1 MPCWYYNKNELK
13 QTPSIINDSI
23 DYDTECRYR
32 QEGVRFIVNLGTSL
46 NLIFNNTIA
55 TGVIYFHR
63 FYMKHS
69 FKQFPRYITACACL
83 FLAGKV
89 EETPKKCRDIIE
101 TAKALLTEQK
111 FSSIFGK
118 DPKEKIMTLEKILL
132 QTIKFDLQV
141 EHPYSYLL
149 KYVKCLKGDKSKL
162 QKKLQMAW
170 NFVNDSLSTTL
181 SLQWEPEIIA
191 VAVMYLAGKLNK
203 FKVIDWDGRQPNH
216 LRWWDMF
223 VEDITLELL
232 EDICH
237 QVLDTYNVDKNALQ
251 KNSQSIT
258 PNPLTEPQL
267 PSTSTESVSNIL
279 NIETSSE
286 AQRPELQ
293 PNDCS
298 EPQPSVQPVQLIQ
311 QPQPATSVTVLP
323 TYTAYSQTYSGPR
336 SGPASLPVPVPAP
349 PISYSSVYPPANMSV
364 PPPVNPVNSMNPM
377 IPMHL
382 VQPDYSIP
390 PPPVPSPYQYAY
402 PNPMYYSAHNPPPT
416 NRPYQPSS

>member
-1 MPCWYYNKNELK
+1 MPCWYYDKNELK
-13 QTPSIINDSI
+13 QTPSIINDAI
-23 DYDTECRYR
+23 DYETECRYR

-89 EETPKKCRDIIE
+89 EETPKKCKDIIE
-101 TAKALLTEQK
+101 TSKILLTEQK
-111 FSSIFGK
+111 FSLIFGR
-118 DPKEKIMTLEKILL
+118 DPKDKIMTLEKILL

-191 VAVMYLAGKLNK
+191 VAVMYLAGKLSK
-203 FKVIDWDGRQPNH
+203 FEVVDWDGRQPNH

-223 VEDITLELL
+223 VEDVTMELL

-237 QVLDTYNVDKNALQ
+237 QVLDTYTLENNTLKEI
-251 KNSQSIT
+251 SQPTT
-258 PNPLTEPQL
+258 PNSSSEPASLTPVSND
-267 PSTSTESVSNIL
+267 STSTEPSDPRSN
-279 NIETSSE
+279 NY
-286 AQRPELQ
+286 
-293 PNDCS
+293 S
-298 EPQPSVQPVQLIQ
+298 EPQQGSTQQPAGAPAPLPAPSAGVQPNF
-311 QPQPATSVTVLP
+311 
-323 TYTAYSQTYSGPR
+323 TAYPPPTVY
-336 SGPASLPVPVPAP
+336 PASLPPVPAALPATTVPIQPSFTAYP
-349 PISYSSVYPPANMSV
+349 PPPQVYQAPANMSV
-364 PPPVNPVNSMNPM
+364 PPPLNPNMV
-377 IPMHL
+377 PMHL
-382 VQPDYSIP
+382 PQPNYSVP
-390 PPPVPSPYQYAY
+390 PPAVPPPQYQYAY
-402 PNPMYYSAHNPPPT
+402 PTQIYYPPQNPPPN
-416 NRPYQPSS
+416 NRPYYPSL